1 MYSISSI
8 VAFLFLIINY
18 ETIIALCISKDIKW
32 LAKYYFWKSTYLDRI
47 IPTLHKRP
55 TLRKTR
61 ISKKIS
67 NSSKS
72 VQNNSKML
80 QIIT

>member
-18 ETIIALCISKDIKW
+18 ETIIALRISKDIKW

-47 IPTLHKRP
+47 IPTLHK
-55 TLRKTR
+55 TR
-61 ISKKIS
+61 ISEKIS